1 MSELTRNSSTDD
13 PKLEL
18 LNNSMA
24 KSLFD
29 SLNLQFDDGKP
40 KFRLNE
46 PSYSTVNIPYQN
58 NLNCDDD
65 DDETSFV
72 VLGKSSMDFVNLT
85 SLADYEEIKKKSLNV
100 EPSSIVST
108 LSQEEIE
115 LKVGKLM
122 KENVELKETLTRNN
136 DSMKKHFNTLVSWQ
150 NELMKVHGSHKQ
162 KFSETCDMISLLK
175 KENAEL
181 KNKLTATESMLTSIH
196 INSIEFSLLNDFSTE
211 SLAKSFEAISLL
223 QKEHSELKMKISDLE
238 SSMTSSLTLEQAG
251 NSINQEKK
259 NLSIENQNHC
269 SNSHITDSANQNS
282 KDFSLKELPKE
293 NSTDLEQM
301 AKNKDRYERDMHY
314 QQEIITSLKEQ
325 LRLLNENAFI
335 SLQLNPEN
343 NAIPEKSQDENY
355 KKFFQHFNHYN
366 EKLSILAKCY
376 GEQTSHF
383 INIQDYLKRCTDTC
397 ELLLDN
403 IDSMNLSV
411 ETIGSC
417 KEILENCR
425 RSLVDEQIKNIS
437 YRQNLIKAQNE
448 FQIIFSDYNSTL
460 HELEILRDENMKP
473 AEVKYNFEKEKNE
486 ITRNLKMLED
496 EKNQLSLE
504 RKNYMAERMIL
515 EQEKTNL
522 SEEKSSINF
531 QSMLYEAQMRTLQDD
546 MKVLQKRHDEMLL
559 ENTKLKEELKMKNI
573 EVEGVK
579 ARFEISKDDIDM
591 IGHLRQQLELYESD
605 FEEEKRT
612 KQELIREREHLTDQL
627 GKLRDHNQNLLQRLN
642 GPNPAAVP
650 QHSANGIPVDAFCDT
665 CGLYKMPGQWHG
677 PGWCQAID

>member
-72 VLGKSSMDFVNLT
+72 VLDCNSKDDT
-85 SLADYEEIKKKSLNV
+85 
-100 EPSSIVST
+100 
-108 LSQEEIE
+108 
-115 LKVGKLM
+115 
-122 KENVELKETLTRNN
+122 NN
-136 DSMKKHFNTLVSWQ
+136 T
-150 NELMKVHGSHKQ
+150 
-162 KFSETCDMISLLK
+162 DMISKDDTDVKNKFTDMKSMMTSSFSLEQNNLSK
-175 KENAEL
+175 TSGLKENDNA
-181 KNKLTATESMLTSIH
+181 SSIH

-259 NLSIENQNHC
+259 NLSIENQNFSIENQNHC

-650 QHSANGIPVDAFCDT
+650 QHSANGIPVIEIK
-665 CGLYKMPGQWHG
+665 LK
-677 PGWCQAID
+677 